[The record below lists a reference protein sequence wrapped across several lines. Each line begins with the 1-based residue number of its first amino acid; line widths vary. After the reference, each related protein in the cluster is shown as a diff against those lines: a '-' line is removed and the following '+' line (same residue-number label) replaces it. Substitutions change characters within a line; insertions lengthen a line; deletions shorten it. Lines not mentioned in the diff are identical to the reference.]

1 MRKRI
6 TTTELLLRVFRGRR
20 GVIAGSHGFSMKELL
35 GISELRGRAE
45 SDIRA
50 CLQALA
56 RLDVI
61 QIQGKTRWTRYL
73 PGANLRKDL
82 STLGPAKSAPK
93 VVETSLVP
101 FAERIDLSAYT
112 PDFVLPLL
120 TALGL
125 SLTASRDDL
134 DNARQEIKAERRR
147 VYREKHPDRGGDRIE
162 FITANSIL
170 DEFTQAV
177 DTLSVMTTRF
187 N

>member
-20 GVIAGSHGFSMKELL
+20 GVIAGPKGFSMKE
-35 GISELRGRAE
+35 ISNVPELRGRAQ

-82 STLGPAKSAPK
+82 STLGPAVKPASAP
-93 VVETSLVP
+93 TALVP
-101 FAERIDLSAYT
+101 FVERIDLSAYT
-112 PDFVLPLL
+112 PDLVLPLL
-120 TALGL
+120 GAIGL
-125 SLTASRDDL
+125 SITASRDDIESV
-134 DNARQEIKAERRR
+134 RQEIKAERRR
-147 VYREKHPDRGGDRIE
+147 VAFEKHPDRGGDLVE
-162 FITANSIL
+162 FVTANAIL
-170 DEFTQAV
+170 DEYDQAV